1 MGNKKSIIIGI
12 TGATGAAY
20 AVRLVDYLS
29 SREDIETSL
38 IMSDKGKMIIEHETE
53 ISPSNLASK
62 CDRVFENSDLAAP
75 IASGSFKRSGMI
87 IMPCSIK
94 TMSAVSFSLAD
105 NLIVRSADVN
115 LKEKKPLVVCVRE
128 TPLHLGH
135 LKNLTRLSEIG
146 GIIFP
151 LSPSFYH
158 RPKSIEEI
166 VDFTVGRSLDLLG
179 IENELSRPYEGIK

>member
-1 MGNKKSIIIGI
+1 MKQKYPHRIL
-12 TGATGAAY
+12 T
-20 AVRLVDYLS
+20 
-29 SREDIETSL
+29 
-38 IMSDKGKMIIEHETE
+38 
-53 ISPSNLASK
+53 SK

-166 VDFTVGRSLDLLG
+166 VDFY
-179 IENELSRPYEGIK
+179 SRQKP